1 MIDVEIRYQSVTDA
15 LRRLEQATAKRRP
28 LMNKLADLL
37 FDAVEENFKS
47 EGRPQWAGLKAGSLM
62 SRAGAL
68 TKTGKVSNARFE
80 KKVRGAKI
88 LQSSGA
94 LLSSISQQSDASS
107 AQVGSKLKYA
117 AIHQFGGKTAAHV
130 IRPRR
135 KKALAWAAGRHPVKS
150 VNHPGSV
157 IPARP
162 FLHLTAGDEQKII
175 QTVED
180 YLRDALGA

>member
-1 MIDVEIRYQSVTDA
+1 MINVEIRYQSVTDA

-28 LMNKLADLL
+28 LMDKLADVLAA
-37 FDAVEENFKS
+37 AVEENFKS
-47 EGRPQWAGLKAGSLM
+47 GGRPQWAGLKAGSLM

-68 TKTGKVSNARFE
+68 TKTGKVSGARFE

-88 LQSSGA
+88 LQNTGRLA
-94 LLSSISQQSDASS
+94 KSIQQHSDGSS
-107 AQVGSKLKYA
+107 AQVGTNLKYA
-117 AIHQFGGKTAAHV
+117 AIHQFGGQTAAHV

-135 KKALAWAAGRHPVKS
+135 KKALAWASGRHPVKS
-150 VNHPGSV
+150 VNHPGSK

-175 QTVED
+175 KTVED
-180 YLRDALGA
+180 YLRDAMGT